1 MSCTLCDDACADADL
16 RPLLQ
21 ADISWLWAQIA
32 DAADRRGD
40 PHMSTGTLDVTPP
53 GDAAA
58 RAAALGLIADRPL
71 TSRRKRVDLKALT
84 AQLRHRG
91 PALTPGA
98 VAAHARGG
106 PLAQRSKAL
115 AEKQQRESTLRPLIH
130 ALTRHAV
137 LNEQVTPDQ
146 LWEGLRR
153 TGWLARL
160 HAHPDASALVET
172 ADRVLAALPTDGGRV
187 DRRRLAETATG
198 NPHALDEATGLAGL
212 VLATL
217 ISAGV
222 IPAGSRTRPAWA
234 AVAVDLDDLTGGLLT
249 LGLRPAGWV
258 LPHDAIITLP
268 PRALRDV
275 QWAAAPPSGGTVFIT
290 ENPSVIAAAADHVH
304 TEPVFVVCTSGT
316 PAASEIDALSRLGG
330 AGWAVKVRA
339 DFDVA
344 GVDHVRALLVGIPG
358 AEPWRMSAA
367 EYARHAREGR
377 ATISLLGQVAATP
390 WDARLQ
396 DVMHQHG
403 VAVFEESMLTDLLA
417 DLGHNG
423 QAPYETGSADG
434 RRLLSPDPAAPLTP

>member
-1 MSCTLCDDACADADL
+1 VRCTLCDDACADADL
-16 RPLLQ
+16 RPLLHAQ
-21 ADISWLWAQIA
+21 LGWLWTQIA

-53 GDAAA
+53 EDAAA

-71 TSRRKRVDLKALT
+71 TSRRKRVDLEALT
-84 AQLRHRG
+84 AHLRRRG

-106 PLAQRSKAL
+106 PLAQRSKTL
-115 AEKQQRESTLRPLIH
+115 AEKQKRESGLRPLIH

-137 LNEQVTPDQ
+137 LHGRVTPDQ

-160 HAHPDASALVET
+160 HVHPDSTALVQT
-172 ADRVLAALPTDGGRV
+172 TGRVLAALPTDGGRV

-198 NPHALDEATGLAGL
+198 NPHALDEATALAGL
-212 VLATL
+212 VLAALT
-217 ISAGV
+217 SAGV
-222 IPAGSRTRPAWA
+222 ISAGTRTRAAWA

-249 LGLRPAGWV
+249 LGLRPTGWS

-290 ENPSVIAAAADHVH
+290 ENPSVIAAAADRAH
-304 TEPVFVVCTSGT
+304 TAPTFVVCTSGT
-316 PAASEIDALSRLGG
+316 PAASEIDALSRLTA

-344 GVDHVRALLVGIPG
+344 GVDHVRALLDGIPG

-367 EYARHAREGR
+367 EYEQHAQEGR
-377 ATISLLGQVAATP
+377 ATVSLLGPVAATP

-403 VAVFEESMLTDLLA
+403 VAIFEESMLSDLLE
-417 DLGHNG
+417 DLA
-423 QAPYETGSADG
+423 QD
-434 RRLLSPDPAAPLTP
+434 LLH